1 MKVKPQC
8 DLLELWPSVLWTS
21 FNGITLK
28 LVRNTASGD
37 QPIPAA
43 SDTLLG
49 GGGVTIC
56 ISTSMQVGEALH
68 KWENCLRLLGLTR
81 EHGQPQRVE
90 LRVRVETTET
100 VSQHEF
106 SLFYVPKWREGHT
119 FFTLKIWGLQGTE
132 KQDGSIFGIS
142 SHMPSWSPTSL
153 TRCIC
158 PSAAQVHL
166 RQPRC
171 HKCGLQSSRFCVPL
185 TRAWR
190 MS

>member
-1 MKVKPQC
+1 MGRAGVSVFTAVRYPVRHRGTDPCALGIPIGEVVRGHVHLHLWCQLTEFGMKVKPQC

-68 KWENCLRLLGLTR
+68 K
-81 EHGQPQRVE
+81 
-90 LRVRVETTET
+90 
-100 VSQHEF
+100 
-106 SLFYVPKWREGHT
+106 
-119 FFTLKIWGLQGTE
+119 
-132 KQDGSIFGIS
+132 
-142 SHMPSWSPTSL
+142 
-153 TRCIC
+153 
-158 PSAAQVHL
+158 
-166 RQPRC
+166 
-171 HKCGLQSSRFCVPL
+171 
-185 TRAWR
+185 
-190 MS
+190 